1 MACKKT
7 SRATRG
13 KKAPRPAAPQ
23 KAAKKKVKKIT
34 RSVAAADAAA
44 AKRSATARRR
54 EQTKG
59 RKTNSFVQAMG
70 LIPRRYELLLRH
82 PSTKR
87 FVQINGP
94 AEEGCE
100 GKHCYCLAM
109 NRSSCKK
116 HPSRIKVRTGH
127 FIACPTKAYPNKRR
141 AVWVPKVLVDKGIIT
156 VKKDVKF
163 RCNKMNGKAL

>member
-1 MACKKT
+1 MA
-7 SRATRG
+7 RRNTRG
-13 KKAPRPAAPQ
+13 KGAKKPPRPAAPQ

-141 AVWVPKVLVDKGIIT
+141 AVWVPKVLVDKGVIK
-156 VKKDVKF
+156 VKEDAKF
-163 RCNKMNGKAL
+163 RTNKFTKRS